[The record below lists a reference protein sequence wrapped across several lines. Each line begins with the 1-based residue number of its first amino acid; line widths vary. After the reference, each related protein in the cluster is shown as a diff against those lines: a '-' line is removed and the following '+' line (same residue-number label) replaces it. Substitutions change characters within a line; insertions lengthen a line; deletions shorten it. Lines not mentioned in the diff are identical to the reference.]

1 MKPVTLI
8 LAVASA
14 VRAAFWME
22 DIAHQG
28 LASFNPDK
36 TYTVFRNVKSFGAVG
51 DGVTDDTAAINAA
64 ISSGNRCGGTNCVGS
79 TITPAVV
86 YFPSGTYLVSSPIVN
101 FYYTQII
108 GEPSDMPVIKGS
120 SSFPSNANGLLD
132 ANPYLNGQLNFKS
145 TNVFYRQLRNLIFD
159 TTAISGT
166 AIGVHWPSAQAT
178 SIQNC
183 VFILSNR
190 PEDSHTGIFMEE
202 GSGGMISDLVFYG
215 GEFGARFG
223 SQQYT
228 MRNLTFYGSRTAIL
242 QIWNWG
248 WTYKSLSINDCDIGI
263 NMSSPDVG
271 SVTLIDSTFTNV
283 NTAIITSRNPGN
295 TTGVGSLVVENIKYT
310 NVPTVL
316 QDLDGQPLL
325 LGDPSGIVFD
335 RGYARGNLYAPYGPR
350 VFEGRNSEYF
360 SQPSNL
366 KLGSEYY
373 SRSKP
378 QYESFPASSFL
389 SARSHGAI
397 GDGIADDTAAL
408 NSLFQ
413 TVADAAASTN
423 QTTQPTIAF
432 LDAGYYRVTSTIY
445 IPANT
450 RLVGEALA
458 AVILASGPAFADINK
473 PYPVVRIGA
482 PNEMG
487 YVEISDLIISTQGAA
502 AGAVLIEYNLASSS
516 PIPTTGRSLCT
527 NPIPSIQDHNKNVT
541 QPSGLWDVHTRIGG
555 FASSALQVSQCPMTP
570 NQTVTTADPACI
582 AAYMSMHIAPS
593 ARNLYIENSWLWTA
607 DHDIED
613 HNNTQITVFAGR
625 GLLIDGASRIWLV
638 GTAVEHHT
646 LYQYQLVDTS
656 DIWMGQIQTE
666 TPYYQPN
673 PPAPGPF
680 TSMNTDLRDPDF
692 GFDCASIVYG
702 NGTEPVSNGTLSLP
716 GDPPCAMAWGLRIL
730 SSENVVVFGAGLY
743 SFFGNY
749 NTSCSTSER
758 GENCQARI
766 LWVGEDFGSASARNG
781 TVADMSTVEVYNL
794 NTVGS
799 VSMLTRQGA
808 DVARWSENNATF
820 ASTVAVF
827 KF

>member
-1 MKPVTLI
+1 MKPAALL
-8 LAVASA
+8 LAAASA
-14 VRAAFWME
+14 VRAAFWMG

-28 LASFNPDK
+28 LASSNQDK
-36 TYTVFRNVKSFGAVG
+36 TYTVFRNVKAFGAVG
-51 DGVTDDTAAINAA
+51 DGVADDTAAINAA
-64 ISSGNRCGGTNCVGS
+64 ISSGNRCGGTSCVGS

-86 YFPSGTYLVSSPIVN
+86 YFPPGTYLITSPIVD

-108 GEPSDMPVIKGS
+108 GDANDMPVVKGS
-120 SSFPSNANGLLD
+120 SSFPSDANGLLD
-132 ANPYLNGQLNFKS
+132 ADPYLNGELNFKS

-183 VFILSNR
+183 VFILSSR

-248 WTYKSLSINDCDIGI
+248 WTYKSLSINDCEIGI

-271 SVTLIDSTFTNV
+271 SVTLLDSSFTNV

-295 TTGVGSLVVENIKYT
+295 TSGVGSLVVENIKYT
-310 NVPTVL
+310 NVPTVI
-316 QDLDGQPLL
+316 QDSDGQPLL
-325 LGDPSGIVFD
+325 LGDPSGTVYD
-335 RGYARGNLYAPYGPR
+335 RGYARGNLYAPYGPQ

-360 SQPSNL
+360 NQPANL
-366 KLGSEYY
+366 KLGLEYY

-389 SARSHGAI
+389 SARTHGAV
-397 GDGIADDTAAL
+397 GDGITDDTAAL

-413 TVADAAASTN
+413 TVAAAASSTN
-423 QTTQPTIAF
+423 QTSQPTIAF
-432 LDAGYYRVTSTIY
+432 LDAGYYKVTSTIY

-450 RLVGEALA
+450 RVVGEALA
-458 AVILASGPAFADINK
+458 AVILASGPAFADINT
-473 PYPVVRIGA
+473 PFPVVRIGA
-482 PNEMG
+482 PNEVG
-487 YVEISDLIISTQGAA
+487 YVEISDLIVSTQGPA

-516 PIPTTGRSLCT
+516 PLPATSPSRCT
-527 NPIPSIQDHNKNVT
+527 NPTPNIQDHNTNVT

-555 FASSALQVSQCPMTP
+555 FASSGLQVSQCPMNP
-570 NQTVTTADPACI
+570 NQTITTADPACI
-582 AAYMSMHIAPS
+582 AAYMSMHITPS

-613 HNNTQITVFAGR
+613 YNNTQITVFAGR

-646 LYQYQLVDTS
+646 LYQYQLVDAS

-680 TSMNTDLRDPDF
+680 ASRNTDLRDPDF
-692 GFDCASIVYG
+692 GFDCASVVFG

-716 GDPPCAMAWGLRIL
+716 GDPPCAMAWGMRIL

-749 NTSCSTSER
+749 NTSCSTSKR

-766 LWVGEDFGSASARNG
+766 LWVGEDSGSASARNG
-781 TVADMSTVEVYNL
+781 TRADMSTVEVYNL

-827 KF
+827 VF